1 MLLLARCLKT
11 KMRLQ
16 SLEFYTC
23 GMARFGCCE
32 TFSGV
37 LRTRWIR
44 PCAEALATALCCATL
59 LAQTPPVSQNE
70 PIQPIHT
77 LHVYT
82 NLIQIPTLVLGPN
95 RERINK
101 PIAESRF
108 SVSIDGGS
116 WFRATHVRMEGD
128 DSITLSILL
137 DARGDVASLM
147 PKINDAIANLAP
159 LSLHSKDHVSIY
171 TLDCELIS
179 YIRDAPVDSA
189 NLKRGVDEALKT
201 WMERRQEKHR
211 ANCQRS
217 VQLWDALN
225 FVTTAL
231 SQLPGRRVV
240 LVVSDGHDE
249 GSKHSWSE
257 VRTSAQANGVAVFG
271 MSYLAPFAIASRIAY
286 PRQSYENPFDSLC
299 QLSGGMVFQTNVSA
313 LAESLKTFVTTLR
326 ERYIVEFPRP
336 SNSTAGEHGMEVKVA
351 KGDTYFIRSAGIA
364 VPLPDA
370 AVLADPTTVST
381 GPAKTPEMG
390 SRRILT
396 KPQ

>member
-1 MLLLARCLKT
+1 
-11 KMRLQ
+11 MRLQ
-16 SLEFYTC
+16 PASFILA

-37 LRTRWIR
+37 WGTRWIR
-44 PCAEALATALCCATL
+44 LCAEVLATALCCATL
-59 LAQTPPVSQNE
+59 LAQNAPVSQNE
-70 PIQPIHT
+70 PIHT

-128 DSITLSILL
+128 DSISLSILL
-137 DARGDVASLM
+137 DARGDVAALM
-147 PKINDAIANLAP
+147 PKISDAIANLAP
-159 LSLHSKDHVSIY
+159 LSLHAKDHVSIY

-179 YIRDAPVDSA
+179 YVRDTPVDSS
-189 NLKRGVDEALKT
+189 NLKQGVDEALKT
-201 WMERRQEKHR
+201 WTERRQLKHR
-211 ANCQRS
+211 PNCQRS
-217 VQLWDALN
+217 VQLLDGLN

-231 SQLPGRRVV
+231 SQLRGRRVA

-249 GSKHSWSE
+249 GSKHSWTE
-257 VRTSAQANGVAVFG
+257 VKVKAQANGVAVFG
-271 MSYLAPFAIASRIAY
+271 MSYRPPFSVASRTAY
-286 PRQSYENPFDSLC
+286 PRQSYEDPFDSLC
-299 QLSGGMVFQTNVSA
+299 QLSGGMVFQTNLLS
-313 LAESLKTFVTTLR
+313 LAESLKTFVTTVR

-351 KGDTYFIRSAGIA
+351 KGDAYFIRSSGIS

-370 AVLADPTTVST
+370 AVLADPTTVSV
-381 GPAKTPEMG
+381 GPKDAPMEG
-390 SRRILT
+390 NRRILS